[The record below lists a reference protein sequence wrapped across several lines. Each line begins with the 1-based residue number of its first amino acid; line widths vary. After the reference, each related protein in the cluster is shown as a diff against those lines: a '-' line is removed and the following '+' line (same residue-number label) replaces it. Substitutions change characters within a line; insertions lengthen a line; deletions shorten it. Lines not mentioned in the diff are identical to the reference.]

1 MQFDGQ
7 TIEAIAVVV
16 SLLVAGIGGFIAF
29 VHQGKRLS
37 GKIDTSEASHLW
49 EESSK
54 LREEYRSR
62 LVDHDVRQARLEER
76 VASLEAANNAL
87 VRINMEYEHAARE
100 HDRTVEDLRIRFD
113 RCEASNKELK
123 AEIEHLKEQLEDAN
137 AA

>member
-1 MQFDGQ
+1 MQLDGQ

-29 VHQGKRLS
+29 VHTGKRLS

-62 LVDHDVRQARLEER
+62 LVDTDVRQAKLEER
-76 VASLEAANNAL
+76 VAGLEAANNLL
-87 VRINMEYEHAARE
+87 VRANMQYEHAAQK
-100 HDRTVEDLRIRFD
+100 HDDIVEDLRTRFE
-113 RCEASNKELK
+113 RCEMSNKELK
-123 AEIEHLKEQLEDAN
+123 EQVDSLKQQLKDAN